1 MHRMGIPHL
10 FRCISRTHPSAV
22 RRASNATCDTLY
34 VDFNAVIHVCA
45 RAVIDSRGHAADA
58 VDEDEDDAGD
68 IEEAIEDAIEDA
80 IAAAAVRRMDEL
92 IERMSPR
99 VAAFVAVDGT
109 PPRAKMHQQR
119 MRRYMTAWSAAASRG
134 PGSAWDT
141 NAITPGT
148 VFMDAMAAAL
158 HRYAALPS
166 SSGVRVIVSDAGEAG
181 EGEQKI
187 FQRIRETWAAGEE
200 LDVIVHGLDADL
212 LLMGL
217 LLPSGAGGGK
227 LRVARDPM
235 PDDVD
240 GGFHMVDVSH
250 LARLVARD
258 VGPDDEDVSAR
269 LRDFVAL
276 CMLLGNDFV
285 PGLPGLLIRD
295 GGVGALL
302 AAYRQA
308 FFSQK
313 HKGARSGWLAASG
326 PDAMG
331 GIDPPALAA
340 VLRALAVAEDR
351 AVAYADRRY
360 YESCMRV
367 ASGKKHPNA
376 SAAATADVDPGRPTE
391 DYPLRNPMP
400 RLIRPGEGSGWR
412 MRYYHYLFGSA
423 EDVPG
428 IALRYVGGLAW
439 ALAYM
444 GQRCMSTGWHYPHAY
459 APTAMDVMH
468 LLTAD
473 GDTTLPGD
481 VAAHMDATER
491 EFDAAFPPHLLQR
504 RLLLVLPPSSAKTLI
519 PAAIWEAAVRET
531 PHAFPDGFRVATYL
545 RDRLHEC
552 VPLLP

>member
-1 MHRMGIPHL
+1 
-10 FRCISRTHPSAV
+10 
-22 RRASNATCDTLY
+22 

-45 RAVIDSRGHAADA
+45 RAVLDGPDEYETQAA
-58 VDEDEDDAGD
+58 V
-68 IEEAIEDAIEDA
+68 EEA
-80 IAAAAVRRMDEL
+80 IAAASVCRMDEL

-99 VAAFVAVDGT
+99 IAAVVAVDGT

-119 MRRYMTAWSAAASRG
+119 MRRYMTAWSSSAANDTPSG
-134 PGSAWDT
+134 WDT

-148 VFMDAMAAAL
+148 AFMVAMAAAL

-187 FQRIRETWAAGEE
+187 FKRIRETWAVGEE

-217 LLPSGAGGGK
+217 LLPSCPGGGPGGAGEGGRGCGGK
-227 LRVARDPM
+227 LRIARDPM

-258 VGPDDEDVSAR
+258 VGPDDEDASAR

-308 FFSQK
+308 FFLQK
-313 HKGARSGWLAASG
+313 HKGARSGWLAAAG

-367 ASGKKHPNA
+367 ASGKKHHPNA
-376 SAAATADVDPGRPTE
+376 SAAATAAVDPGRPTE

-459 APTAMDVMH
+459 APTAMDVLH

-519 PAAIWEAAVRET
+519 PAAIWDAAVRET